1 VAVGNEPFLGAYNG
15 SFTLP
20 ALENIQNALNDAGV
34 GDRIKADVYNS
45 PAKNQRVHDNG
56 VTYTNVF
63 EANFDTLVAALVA
76 VGHGDMPII
85 VGEVGWPTD
94 GDRRAKSSHAQRFY
108 DGLLKRLASN
118 RGTPARPS
126 QHLDVYLF
134 GLVDEDQKSVQP
146 GSFERHWGIFRY
158 DGQPKFAMDLSGQ
171 GRNTTLVPAKGVQY
185 LSRTWCALNPKASR
199 NDLGKLLGAKIDYA
213 CTNAD
218 CTPLGYGSTCN
229 GMDAKGNASYAFNAY
244 YQAQSQKDEACDFQ
258 GLALP
263 TETDPSTAAC
273 NFTIQIATSAAA
285 AVRLSVAAV
294 AAALVVAS
302 AQLLLSW

>member
-1 VAVGNEPFLGAYNG
+1 MTDIVKFLAKSKAPFTVNIYPFLSLY
-15 SFTLP
+15 
-20 ALENIQNALNDAGV
+20 LNDNFPLDFAFFDGGSATPVNDHGV
-34 GDRIKADVYNS
+34 I
-45 PAKNQRVHDNG
+45 
-56 VTYTNVF
+56 YTNVF

-94 GDRRAKSSHAQRFY
+94 GDRRAKASYAQRFY
-108 DGLLKRLASN
+108 DGLLKRLATN
-118 RGTPARPS
+118 RGTPARPN
-126 QHLDVYLF
+126 QQLDVYLF

-158 DGQPKFAMDLSGQ
+158 DGQPKFAMDLSGK

-285 AVRLSVAAV
+285 APLSRAAL
-294 AAALVVAS
+294 AATLVVALL
-302 AQLLLSW
+302 QLSLSW